1 MIYPEPLRPGDLIA
15 FPAPSCSAA
24 TEPYTKRFHSA
35 MRKFQR
41 LGYRCMPG
49 PNAYKTDLAG
59 YSADPVSQG
68 TELTALFQDPSVK
81 ALFSIGGG
89 ELMCDAL
96 DHVDFEALRKAPP
109 KWYMGYSDNTHMTFL
124 MPTLLDKAAVY
135 GPCAPE
141 FGMRFWDPS
150 LSDAFA
156 LVTGEKNTFT
166 TYDKWEREGRRG
178 TEHPLASF
186 RKKKETVIY
195 SENWDGKPFSGRFI
209 GGCLDI
215 LQMYPGTKFD
225 RVKEFAERYRKDG
238 IIWFI
243 ESCDLNTLSMSR
255 ALWQMREAGW
265 FRHVKAFLVG
275 RPAWFEDESWGITH
289 FEAVM
294 REVRRIEK
302 EEERETGVPRKI
314 PVIMDLDIGHLKPM
328 VPMLSGGFGTV
339 SRALPPK
346 GTVTAVETLDC
357 GTKAE
362 ITRIQEEKIEFSFER
377 K

>member
-68 TELTALFQDPSVK
+68 AELTALFQDPSVT

-89 ELMCDAL
+89 ELMCDAM
-96 DHVDFEALRKAPP
+96 DHVDFEVLRKAPP

-141 FGMRFWDPS
+141 FGMRFWDPL

-166 TYDKWEREGRRG
+166 TYDKWEREGHRG
-178 TEHPLASF
+178 AEHPLASF
-186 RKKKETVIY
+186 RQKKAPEII
-195 SENWDGKPFSGRFI
+195 SENWDGKPVSGRFI

-215 LQMYPGTKFD
+215 LEMYPGTKND
-225 RVKEFAERYRKDG
+225 RVKQFAERYKEDG
-238 IIWFI
+238 IVWFI
-243 ESCDLNTLSMSR
+243 EACDLNTLSMSR
-255 ALWQMREAGW
+255 VLWHLRNAGW

-275 RPAWFEDESWGITH
+275 RPAWFEDESWGLTH
-289 FEAVM
+289 YEAVM
-294 REVRRIEK
+294 REVRRIEA
-302 EEERETGVPRKI
+302 EEEKETGVLRKI
-314 PVIMDLDIGHLKPM
+314 PVIMDFPIGHLKPM
-328 VPMLSGGFGTV
+328 VPMISGGYGTI
-339 SRALPPK
+339 SRLKAPR
-346 GTVTAVETLDC
+346 GTLEVFETLDD
-357 GTKAE
+357 GTKAVFTRTLEEKLE
-362 ITRIQEEKIEFSFER
+362 ITFER

>member
-1 MIYPEPLRPGDLIA
+1 MIYPEPLKKGDLIA
-15 FPAPSCSAA
+15 FPAPSCSAS
-24 TEPYTKRFHSA
+24 TEPYKTRFHSA
-35 MRKFQR
+35 LRKFQR
-41 LGYRCMPG
+41 LGYQCLPG

-59 YSADPVSQG
+59 YSADAVSQG
-68 TELTALFQDPSVK
+68 EELTAFFEDPSVK

-89 ELMCDAL
+89 ELMCDAM
-96 DHVDFEALRKAPP
+96 DHVDFEKLRKAPP

-135 GPCAPE
+135 GPCATE
-141 FGMRFWDPS
+141 FGMKFWDQS
-150 LSDAFA
+150 LKDAFD
-156 LVTGEKNTFT
+156 LVTGVSDTFT

-178 TEHPLASF
+178 AEHPLASF
-186 RKKKETVIY
+186 RKKKESAIISV
-195 SENWDGKPFSGRFI
+195 NWNGRPFSGRFI

-225 RVKEFAERYRKDG
+225 RVKEFAERYKKDG

-265 FRHVKAFLVG
+265 FRYVKAFLVG

-289 FEAVM
+289 FEAVT
-294 REVRRIEK
+294 REVRRIEA
-302 EEERETGVPRKI
+302 EEELETGVRRKI

-328 VPMLSGGFGTV
+328 VPMLSGGCGTV
-339 SRALPPK
+339 RRAVSPK
-346 GTVTAVETLDC
+346 GSYKALETLDD
-357 GTKAE
+357 GTKTE
-362 ITRIQEEKIEFSFER
+362 IKRVQEEKIEFSFMR